1 MLKNRLE
8 HSSVKADKSY
18 TQWFNSTFS
27 REITM
32 ALAVKFLLLGLLWW
46 FFFAGHK
53 QPVSDELVA
62 NKLLGG
68 GQTVTS
74 STPPMEKR

>member
-1 MLKNRLE
+1 MNRLE
-8 HSSVKADKSY
+8 HNTVKTETSH
-18 TQWFNSTFS
+18 TQWFNSTFG
-27 REITM
+27 REITG
-32 ALAVKFLLLGLLWW
+32 ALAVKFLLLALLWW
-46 FFFAGHK
+46 FFFAGNK

-74 STPPMEKR
+74 STHPKEIR

>member
-1 MLKNRLE
+1 MNRLE
-8 HSSVKADKSY
+8 HNTEKAETSH

-27 REITM
+27 REITV

-62 NKLLGG
+62 NILLGG
-68 GQTVTS
+68 GQTVFS
-74 STPPMEKR
+74 STHPMEKR